1 MMFRSKVG
9 FSTLPTSRR
18 QKAANVPTYVVLK
31 VDRFS
36 RHINAHINV
45 PHNQSERRTFAEME
59 MDIPRTEASA
69 LLGNVFVWTKDCSS
83 W

>member
-1 MMFRSKVG
+1 MMFGSKVG

-18 QKAANVPTYVVLK
+18 QKLQMYLLVVLK

-45 PHNQSERRTFAEME
+45 PRNQSEMQ
-59 MDIPRTEASA
+59 D
-69 LLGNVFVWTKDCSS
+69 LGRNGNGYSEEGSMGVAWERVRVNQ
-83 W
+83 